1 MSQVCDAFSKSYNS
15 YNDINNLIKD
25 KIKNRRSGDEKY
37 VGLTLLE
44 YKTLIN
50 SNKEILSR
58 ANIKKIYR
66 DYIAGKKYYSSIKS
80 QEDFFNYLN
89 SKDSNENEE
98 SQKQDKKDIVEE
110 SNNSEEQKI
119 DYLQDYFKYNSLY
132 KQRFKDWFRNN
143 ISIISRINGNSF
155 VVSDEVLNESIRKWQ
170 QQLVKNILSIFN
182 DTSGLQTEIY
192 QDNGTEDN
200 GIESFVSQGKI
211 KTVMKNILNILAS
224 TKQEYKIAYY
234 SYIALTNFDQC
245 MSDITNGEIK
255 PLQPGVSFNYTKIK
269 YTRGY
274 GENVITGWRDD
285 SKDYDQ
291 GKELS
296 KSAMNIITS
305 IPLMID
311 GVQHGNIEWNQ
322 FLQTFNAIRN
332 LQFTYVNNTAF
343 EGIVTRV
350 KQQHGLVTRYR
361 NLNQLLSRAKRNGID
376 EYHDLFKILKYHGNS
391 FGLSTTDVQYIS
403 AIYDYVF
410 DDQQHID
417 GTPNSFY
424 YIFKN
429 SSFEDKTNDR
439 NFYYDIIQMFNSTEE
454 LQLQGYRYNQDG
466 ELISYNLVN
475 TKRDQYVSSIQNYI
489 NSTLNSQVA
498 IQSGLKDII
507 PGLTFTDNFDTN
519 DSVKQIGISFT
530 EGSDTY
536 SIIYKYDT
544 SQVSSQKANKL
555 EIQKN
560 DKEVDLG
567 DINSNNDNIRSLLYK
582 NVIDPILSI
591 RSNNRFLELQQN
603 SNFDNLQLVSHIVYN
618 YLVSYKINKD
628 NPDLSLDQFKSELSN
643 YYKVVND
650 ESDKAP
656 QFNTDKQISI
666 FSIGQKSLRGK
677 DFPTFKKLIEDYVL
691 SLGIGKD
698 TTVRDGENNSI
709 NTVSLSQ
716 RISKLKQIHYN
727 LGITSDDALKPID
740 FINYFYDVQFMRDFK
755 GKDGNV
761 KKAVEFNFGEF
772 FAATFLLDYLD
783 QYLNSE
789 SKSFAVFGDVI
800 SDKGKIDL
808 LQINKSKK
816 INGKEI
822 TKATVDDIKIHI
834 QSTIGGF
841 YRSMLNNIKS
851 DMDVLSNINISK
863 LDIVKELGLENISY
877 IKFNVL
883 NNYKEIN
890 ELRNSEGKLLTR
902 GDKEKLLH
910 ALVGEVLKT
919 NPDFK
924 LTQYSQYV
932 FIGDKMVMNPAI
944 IHNALLYSQDTKAL
958 DMGVS
963 KWNEL
968 FYEDGKD
975 NYFTDKNC
983 NIDDFLVRK
992 HQQLIQDLLQN
1003 NVITRLTQNNRASDK
1018 LKKYKGNWYHHGKMI
1033 YAKIID
1039 QNNPKQKLDITE
1051 ISDLRSWFDYKFLL
1065 QYSKQ
1070 DITDQFMYLV
1080 QLNEQLYQSLVN
1092 NTYIVKNKSNSKQEN
1107 LDAIRN
1113 YIININNKNR
1123 NNHAIEQQLLDNSD
1137 IKGLNSNLLFNQEQA
1152 KFFDISNP
1160 DFKFGNVLEATSN
1173 LSIIQKQDYFR
1184 NTINSFLRNRI
1195 YQDSQRLKVAED
1207 IYQSANKR
1215 NEFIIKFAQKNW
1227 NRISKDT
1234 PTNMSEEDVNTAK
1247 QKTTEYQ
1254 KIFSQQLGDK
1264 QISESQVQAIY
1275 SYIQNLNQNQNSFT
1289 KAYIGNTYSNLFED
1303 INLNSYDTAL
1313 INYNQILDRADTNTK
1328 AKYIQET
1335 KSLYDKEIQ
1344 TVETTDNKGNKT
1356 RNEQYVIKTV
1366 KTSDGKNKAVL
1377 KTLQRSNFSLEVH
1390 PELIKY
1396 NMFSH
1401 DFGEQY
1407 QIESA
1412 GAYTVNPS
1420 KTLINGNRNI
1430 ELIEAQMYG
1439 QRTKRNVL
1447 ETASKHQYQRGLLNG
1462 IPHNIK
1468 IMAIDDIK
1476 SPVYNIMG
1484 ETNKT
1489 TDWDGATFVNPF
1501 MDVLENNS
1509 LGGNRAGTD
1518 KKQFASY
1525 VNKRTGEGLI
1535 LKTAGFVLT
1544 NARIRD
1550 CSQLRRN
1557 GDTVEVVDGYYGI
1570 MMKDMTDTVKFSDLL
1585 RQHVNSNGELIIDGK
1600 IASNYYQ
1607 PNIKNSNKGYY
1618 IDFLSQGQVTE
1629 ISNGEYQENKID
1641 YKPIYIYDTKSK
1653 RWIERKLIGFNQDG
1667 EIEYTDNILDKSRDV
1682 ISSTTKSEFID
1693 SVYQLWKLFGGEYSG
1708 HLDKNSNILTYVND
1722 NTSVQNVVTAMNNV
1736 GIRLNGK
1743 SNIESQDDIYQI
1755 IKDAQ
1760 ICYSATVGSL
1770 KLSQYNVN
1778 SQDMFTNTNYKPN
1791 YFTIDTADIGI
1802 QLNAEHDISGSIL
1815 SIMTQVVNALGARG
1829 YSERMASPVYKTL
1842 EIIARNNMK
1851 GLLSGIN
1858 HNMSQEE
1865 LSKFRD
1871 AIADIVINSIKRTSS
1886 TDGNIMVALAQTLTA
1901 YNDGKINGFD
1911 KLAGKFPFSDPAIF
1925 NKLVSNIAS
1934 SITKSS
1940 ISIKFPGSLSVMVP
1954 SNGLV
1959 KIYNGHTAGYYKNH
1973 IDELLKL
1980 KDSKTKLSLYQTEME
1995 TSYRVYDSNNKDVT
2009 GEVALLYANDRH
2021 KVNYNTNYKSITM
2034 DPDSYY
2040 AIKEYLNDENRQ
2052 DYYLKE
2058 DLVAGREL
2066 RNSNYLFKTVDG
2078 SWHNIWDLK
2087 TVRELWDLNKDLRS
2101 DSEEHKDKE
2110 SIRNNIKQKREE
2122 LQSQLNALGS
2132 GKEHTI
2138 YLDGINGPFLV
2149 DKKSVQVKPYEL
2161 IMGKVYQDE
2170 FGLEEG
2176 IELQDVNTEYFLTKI
2191 LNTYTKKVLLN
2202 DAKYDIALNKANGD
2216 TILLKYKEKPQSNI
2230 YSKYIN
2236 GKLYRVNDYGEK
2248 LYAIPSPE
2256 IEIHREGKKEIIYT
2270 NNLEYFI
2277 EKIKPV
2283 SIELS
2288 VTSDQENDIIP
2299 RFKNV
2304 IRALS
2309 ESQNEIANNLAQK
2322 FLDRWGDIDQTTDQ
2336 DISQGIKVY
2345 SKYKSDISSNATIL
2359 KSKIMHNTIEQLSKD
2374 REFWNRFKFFEDD
2387 INTAR
2392 ELNTSFQ
2399 ESLKF
2404 IATRTPAQSHQS
2416 FMAMK
2421 VVGFDNSGKN
2431 SAYVSRWQIWLQ
2443 GSDYDIDKVSL
2454 LGRTISSSGK
2464 LETWSP
2470 LQNLKST
2477 KVWDAGEQI
2486 EFPTGKLTQK
2496 LDQKE
2501 FNSYASNI
2509 IPQNTK
2515 SKDSNNIISQLNIY
2529 NPIIKNRLT
2538 LSDYDAQKLLS
2549 DSEYES
2555 IKEYYNSDGKGFTV
2569 SYKSFKKDNSGEYQ
2583 EQDIP
2588 EININQT
2595 GDNIS
2600 DYDLSLMLISIFKD
2614 TLATDKNI
2622 KFLLSNS
2629 QTKEQIASILSNL
2642 NIEYTEDNN
2651 NLNIE
2656 YKNYKNITSDK
2667 IFYSIIKAA
2676 DNTLSLPRNVKYSE
2690 LLQNARSSKQLYRI
2704 ANTISRKSSNIKI
2717 LSDIVKIYNIFNAI
2731 PEIANNTVLQDYSKL
2746 IDYHNMYFNND
2757 LDGEIKASQNFIASQ
2772 MYNIMISPDN
2782 LIQAST
2788 SIDDPTN
2795 IIKDIIKEPGFD
2807 RLSGQINNFDPGT
2820 VTSKLLQIQLTLSGK
2835 ANTANAASA
2844 MKKFEAMSAAQN
2856 RILNTYGENY
2866 HALIS
2871 DLKILGKELK
2881 LLANT
2886 YVNDDSML
2894 PDDVKQA
2901 LKNVDQHTDAFV
2913 QLSAILSLSTDN
2925 AKDPTLSKINCGP
2938 DMLGLY
2944 TAGIMA
2950 GLDIKTLVKLMLS
2963 DTGLLLQD
2971 VMRGNVITGDLGI
2984 QRVSQA
2990 ISFLQR
2996 GPVDKLSKN
3005 KNVYN
3010 YIHDAYSLF
3019 YLRNAESVFS
3029 LQLGIV
3035 GNGAYYKLK
3044 QAREFIQF
3052 IQRGASNS
3060 IKSKSKARDFINSIT
3075 VGTVLKSIK
3084 KDLNYQINKLNK
3096 KEYKQDKKRQER
3108 DHQVANY
3115 NGQIAK
3121 IDNILSSNNQTLQKS
3136 IINYEQN
3143 SLEDFVDKNLLTYKT
3158 IANKLFNNIKFT
3170 DIEKNILYDI
3180 IDSEKRFLAA
3190 QYTIK
3195 NNTIEQDGVQYPIIK
3210 ELDKLSKFNDET
3222 MKVNKVCKL
3231 NQGLPTNLQEFLQ
3244 LVNDIENIL
3253 KTKKFGLV
3261 ASAKTDNS
3269 LKEFMEY
3276 NAKFWDENVTHKLDL
3291 VEFANN
3297 KEYRQKA
3304 IAAYDTVKDYNNVL
3318 STWHGNDHY
3327 LGYLLC
3333 LGMVQK
3339 VFKTSMSQ
3347 YREMEYGYNQIIKG
3361 EYANESTAVKL
3372 KAIKNLG
3379 TYLFMQ
3385 RNNTFMANSINDFK
3399 INSYFYDS
3407 DGNLSEQKEDIQIKL
3422 GTKNGNINFKLWMD
3436 NEVFPWLR
3444 KNHKNNNFVQN
3455 LTRITY
3461 SYNLGE
3467 NNSVNFATKAKTQFN
3482 NMQEQEIFQ
3491 QAKLGLKGLQG
3502 IKYDST
3508 LNMSV
3513 ADLIFLY
3520 NIIAYNSSYGKD
3532 NFTNLFEDIIAE
3544 GHNSLIKK
3552 YVQYI
3557 SQNDFNNSKINL
3569 SEQQQDEILRVIS
3582 PKVYSVYSLQ
3592 GLSTPYA
3599 YVLNDSGKF
3608 VLVVNK
3614 KFLSKKQQKQDKQ
3627 LARMPEEA
3635 RDAYQDAQD
3644 EIRQAL
3650 QGLQEASEEAM
3661 ISEGLVEDIE
3671 YFGRTKLS
3679 FKEKLNLSNYQLPG
3693 IEQSTSTK
3701 YLYYQ
3706 DAGIVSTGTENNIFI
3721 QINPNK
3727 FTGIIYS
3734 DINSFIDENK
3744 NVSLQQ
3750 LINSGQVRISM
3761 DNIIMNQIPQDITL
3775 NYNNQSLYS
3784 FNNDGSVSIDADQL
3798 YTIIKNKNEVY
3809 EILKNCNI

>member
-1 MSQVCDAFSKSYNS
+1 MSNVCEAFTKTYDSFR
-15 YNDINNLIKD
+15 DIT
-25 KIKNRRSGDEKY
+25 KIIDSQIESEKKKNPEYKGP
-37 VGLTLLE
+37 TLLE

-50 SNKEILSR
+50 KNILSF
-58 ANIKKIYR
+58 ANKRKIYNT
-66 DYIAGKKYYSSIKS
+66 YIAGKEYYSNIKS
-80 QEDFFNYLN
+80 LDDFNTYLN
-89 SKDSNENEE
+89 SDDSNNNVE
-98 SQKQDKKDIVEE
+98 QPKQDKKGIVEE
-110 SNNSEEQKI
+110 TGTLEEQKI
-119 DYLQDYFKYNSLY
+119 DYLQDYFLYNSLY
-132 KQRFKDWFRNN
+132 KQRFKDWFSKT

-155 VVSDEVLNESIRKWQ
+155 ITSDEVLNDSIRQWQ
-170 QQLVKNILSIFN
+170 QQLVKNILSIIK
-182 DTSGLQTEIY
+182 DTSDLQTEIY
-192 QDNGTEDN
+192 QDNGSEDN
-200 GIESFVSQGKI
+200 GIESFVNQGKI
-211 KTVMKNILNILAS
+211 KSIMKNILNRLAAIDQ
-224 TKQEYKIAYY
+224 KYKIAYY
-234 SYIALTNFDQC
+234 SYVALANFDQC
-245 MSDITNGEIK
+245 ISDITKGEIK

-269 YTRGY
+269 YTRRY
-274 GENVITGWRDD
+274 GENVIAGWRDD

-291 GKELS
+291 GQEMS
-296 KSAMNIITS
+296 KSAMNIIIS
-305 IPLMID
+305 IPLIID

-332 LQFTYVNNTAF
+332 LQFTYTNNNAF
-343 EGIVTRV
+343 DAIANRV
-350 KQQHGLVTRYR
+350 RQQYGLTTRYR
-361 NLNQLLSRAKRNGID
+361 HLNELLSKAKRNGIN
-376 EYHDLFKILKYHGNS
+376 EYHDLFKILKYHGRS
-391 FGLSTTDVQYIS
+391 FGLSTTDIQYIN

-410 DDQQHID
+410 DDQQHTN

-424 YIFKN
+424 YIYKN
-429 SSFEDKTNDR
+429 SSFQDKTQNK

-454 LQLQGYRYNQDG
+454 LQLQGYRYNQEG

-489 NSTLNSQVA
+489 NSMLNSQVA

-519 DSVKQIGISFT
+519 DSIKQIDISFT
-530 EGSDTY
+530 EGNDTY
-536 SIIYKYDT
+536 KITYKYDI
-544 SQVSSQKANKL
+544 SQVTANDANIL
-555 EIQKN
+555 IVYKN
-560 DKEVDLG
+560 NKQISLG
-567 DINSNNDNIRSLLYK
+567 DINTNKNNIRNLLYK

-591 RSNNRFLELQQN
+591 KSNNNFLELQQN
-603 SNFDNLQLVSHIVYN
+603 SDSDNLQLVSHIVYN

-628 NPDLSLDQFKSELSN
+628 TPDLTLDQFKDELFK
-643 YYKVVND
+643 YYKVVNG

-677 DFPTFKKLIEDYVL
+677 DFPTFRKLIEDYVL

-716 RISKLKQIHYN
+716 RVSKMKQIHYN
-727 LGITSDDALKPID
+727 MGIKPDDALKPID

-772 FAATFLLDYLD
+772 FASTFLLDYMN
-783 QYLNSE
+783 QYLDSDAE
-789 SKSFAVFGDVI
+789 SFGIFGDVI
-800 SDKGKIDL
+800 SDKGKVDL
-808 LQINKSKK
+808 LQINKSTK
-816 INGKEI
+816 INGKSI
-822 TKATVDDIKIHI
+822 TKATVNDIKIHI
-834 QSTIGGF
+834 QKTIGNF
-841 YRSMLNNIKS
+841 YKNMLANIKQ
-851 DMDVLSNINISK
+851 DMDTLSSIDISK
-863 LDIVKELGLENISY
+863 LDISKELGLQGISY
-877 IKFNVL
+877 IKFDASH
-883 NNYKEIN
+883 NYREIN
-890 ELRNSEGKLLTR
+890 QLKNNEGKLLTR
-902 GDKEKLLH
+902 SDKTKLLH
-910 ALVGEVLKT
+910 ALVSEVLKV

-932 FIGDKMVMNPAI
+932 FIGDNMVMNPAI
-944 IHNALLYSQDTKAL
+944 IHNALLYSSDTKAM
-958 DMGVS
+958 DMGIS
-963 KWNEL
+963 EWNNL
-968 FYEDGKD
+968 FHEKGKGD
-975 NYFTDKNC
+975 YFTEKNC
-983 NIDDFLVRK
+983 NIDSFFTRK
-992 HQQLIQDLLQN
+992 NQQLIQDLLQN
-1003 NVITRLTQNNRASDK
+1003 NVITRLTQNNKASDK
-1018 LKKYKGNWYHHGKMI
+1018 LKKYRGNWYHHGKMI
-1033 YAKIID
+1033 YAKITD
-1039 QNNPKQKLDITE
+1039 ANNPNQQLSITE

-1070 DITDQFMYLV
+1070 DITDQFIYLV
-1080 QLNEQLYQSLVN
+1080 QLNEQLYQSLIN
-1092 NTYIVKNKSNSKQEN
+1092 NKDIVENQSISKQEN

-1113 YIININNKNR
+1113 YITNINKE
-1123 NNHAIEQQLLDNSD
+1123 NHNDHSIEQQILDNLNID
-1137 IKGLNSNLLFNQEQA
+1137 GLNSNLLFDQEQA
-1152 KFFDISNP
+1152 KTFDISNP
-1160 DFKFGNVLEATSN
+1160 DFKFGNVLEAASN

-1195 YQDSQRLKVAED
+1195 YQDSQKLKEAEN
-1207 IYQSANKR
+1207 IYQDETKR
-1215 NEFIIKFAQKNW
+1215 NESIINFARKNW
-1227 NRISKDT
+1227 DRISKDI
-1234 PTNMSEEDVNTAK
+1234 PTNMSEDDINTAK
-1247 QKTTEYQ
+1247 QKTAEYQ
-1254 KIFSQQLGDK
+1254 KIFSQQLDGK
-1264 QISESQVQAIY
+1264 EISEAQVQAIY
-1275 SYIQNLNQNQNSFT
+1275 SYINNLNQNQDSFT
-1289 KAYIGNTYSNLFED
+1289 KAYIGNTYSNLFND
-1303 INLNSYDTAL
+1303 INLNSYDIAL
-1313 INYNQILDRADTNTK
+1313 SNYNNILNNADTDLK

-1335 KSLYDKEIQ
+1335 KSLYDKEVQKI
-1344 TVETTDNKGNKT
+1344 ESKDENGKT
-1356 RNEQYVIKTV
+1356 KITEQYVIK
-1366 KTSDGKNKAVL
+1366 KDKDGNALL
-1377 KTLQRSNFSLEVH
+1377 KTLQLSKFSLDIH

-1407 QIESA
+1407 QIEIA

-1420 KTLINGNRNI
+1420 KVLINGGRNI

-1447 ETASKHQYQRGLLNG
+1447 ATASKHQYQRGLLNG
-1462 IPHNIK
+1462 ISHHIK
-1468 IMAIDDIK
+1468 MMAIDDRK
-1476 SPVYNIMG
+1476 SPVYNMMG
-1484 ETNKT
+1484 EIDKSTV
-1489 TDWDGATFVNPF
+1489 WDGATFVNPF

-1509 LGGNRAGTD
+1509 LCGNRAGTD

-1550 CSQLRRN
+1550 CAQLRRN
-1557 GDTVEVVDGYYGI
+1557 GNRIEIVDGKYG
-1570 MMKDMTDTVKFSDLL
+1570 MLMKQMTDSVKFSDLL
-1585 RQHVNSNGELIIDGK
+1585 VQHIDADGNLVINGNN
-1600 IASNYYQ
+1600 ASSYYQ
-1607 PNIKNSNKGYY
+1607 PNIKRSNNGYY
-1618 IDFLSQGQVTE
+1618 IDFLVQGQITKLSE
-1629 ISNGEYQENKID
+1629 ENYQENKIE
-1641 YKPIYIYDTKSK
+1641 YQPIYIYDVKSK
-1653 RWIERKLIGFNQDG
+1653 RWIERELIGFNEDG
-1667 EIEYTDNILDKSRDV
+1667 EIEYTDKVLNDSQDGYV
-1682 ISSTTKSEFID
+1682 SSKTKSEFID

-1708 HLDKNSNILTYVND
+1708 HIDKDSNKLTYVND
-1722 NTSVQNVVTAMNNV
+1722 NTSIQNVVTAMNNV
-1736 GIRLNGK
+1736 GIRLNNK
-1743 SNIESQDDIYQI
+1743 SDIESQDDLYQI

-1760 ICYSATVGSL
+1760 ICYAATVGAL
-1770 KLSQYNVN
+1770 KLSQFNTN
-1778 SQDMFTNTNYKPN
+1778 SQDIFYNPNYKAN
-1791 YFTIDTADIGI
+1791 YFTIDTADLGI
-1802 QLNAEHDISGSIL
+1802 QLNAEHEISGSIL

-1829 YSERMASPVYKTL
+1829 YSEEVASPVYKTL

-1865 LSKFRD
+1865 LNQFRD
-1871 AIADIVINSIKRTSS
+1871 AIADIVMNSIKRTSS
-1886 TDGNIMVALAQTLTA
+1886 TDGNIMVALAQTLQA
-1901 YNDGKINGFD
+1901 YNDGNKKGFN

-1954 SNGLV
+1954 SDGLI
-1959 KIYNGHTAGYYKNH
+1959 KIYNGHTAGYYKDH

-1995 TSYRVYDSNNKDVT
+1995 TSYRIYDSNNKDIT
-2009 GEVALLYANDRH
+2009 SEVALLYANNRY
-2021 KVNYNTNYKSITM
+2021 KINYNANYKSIIM

-2040 AIKEYLNDENRQ
+2040 AIKEYLKDKQ
-2052 DYYLKE
+2052 GCYLKE

-2066 RNSNYLFKTVDG
+2066 KNSNYIFKTIDG

-2087 TVRELWDLNKDLRS
+2087 PVRELWDLNKDLRS

-2110 SIRNNIKQKREE
+2110 AIRNNIKQKREE

-2138 YLDGINGPFLV
+2138 YLDGIDGTFLV

-2161 IMGKVYQDE
+2161 IMGKIYQEE

-2176 IELQDVNTEYFLTKI
+2176 IELQNVNTEYFLTKI
-2191 LNTYTKKVLLN
+2191 LNTYSKRVLI
-2202 DAKYDIALNKANGD
+2202 DDSKYDIALNKANGD
-2216 TILLKYKEKPQSNI
+2216 TVILKYKDKPQSNI

-2236 GKLYRVNDYGEK
+2236 GKLYRVNDFGEK
-2248 LYAIPSPE
+2248 MYPIPSSE
-2256 IEIHREGKKEIIYT
+2256 IEVHKENKKEIIYT

-2277 EKIKPV
+2277 EKIKPI

-2299 RFKNV
+2299 RFRNAIK
-2304 IRALS
+2304 ALS
-2309 ESQNEIANNLAQK
+2309 ESQNEVANKFAQK
-2322 FLDRWGDIDQTTDQ
+2322 FLDRQGDIDQATDQ
-2336 DISQGIKVY
+2336 DISEGISVY
-2345 SKYKSDISSNATIL
+2345 TKYKSTISTNATLL
-2359 KSKIMHNTIEQLSKD
+2359 KKEIMHNTIEQLSKNKD
-2374 REFWNRFKFFEDD
+2374 FWKAFEFFNDD
-2387 INTAR
+2387 INTAK

-2454 LGRTISSSGK
+2454 LGRTINNSGK
-2464 LETWSP
+2464 LEVWSP
-2470 LQNLKST
+2470 LQSLKST
-2477 KVWDAGEQI
+2477 KLWDAGEQI
-2486 EFPTGKLTQK
+2486 EFPTGKIIQK
-2496 LDQKE
+2496 LNQKE

-2509 IPQNTK
+2509 ISQGNK
-2515 SKDSNNIISQLNIY
+2515 SKDSNNVVSQLNIY
-2529 NPIIKNRLT
+2529 NYIIKNRLT
-2538 LSDYDAQKLLS
+2538 LSDYDAQKLL
-2549 DSEYES
+2549 DDQQYES
-2555 IKEYYNSDGKGFTV
+2555 IKEYYDSNDNGFTV
-2569 SYKSFKKDNSGEYQ
+2569 SYKSFKKDSSGEYH
-2583 EQDIP
+2583 EQDMPQIS
-2588 EININQT
+2588 IGQT
-2595 GDNIS
+2595 GKNIS
-2600 DYDLSLMLISIFKD
+2600 DYNLSLMIISIFKD
-2614 TLATDKNI
+2614 TLTTNKNI
-2622 KFLLSNS
+2622 IFKLSDS
-2629 QTKEQIASILSNL
+2629 QTKDQVASILSNM
-2642 NIEYTEDNN
+2642 NIQYTEDGD
-2651 NLNIE
+2651 NLSIE
-2656 YKNYKNITSDK
+2656 YDNYKNITSDK

-2676 DNTLSLPRNVKYSE
+2676 DITLSQSRDTKYSE
-2690 LLQNARSSKQLYRI
+2690 LLQNVKNNRQLYQI
-2704 ANTISRKSSNIKI
+2704 VNIISRKSSNIKI
-2717 LSDIVKIYNIFNAI
+2717 LSDIIKIYNTFNAI
-2731 PEIANNTVLQDYSKL
+2731 PEIANDNILDSYSRL

-2757 LDGEIKASQNFIASQ
+2757 LDGEIKAAQNFIASQ

-2788 SIDDPTN
+2788 PIDNPTDV
-2795 IIKDIIKEPGFD
+2795 IKDMIKEPGFD
-2807 RLSGQINNFDPGT
+2807 KLAGQINNFDPGT

-2894 PDDVKQA
+2894 PQDIKEA
-2901 LKNVDQHTDAFV
+2901 LKNVDQHTDAFI

-2950 GLDIKTLVKLMLS
+2950 GLDIRTLVKLMLS
-2963 DTGLLLQD
+2963 DTGILLQNT
-2971 VMRGNVITGDLGI
+2971 MKGNVFTGDLGI

-2990 ISFLQR
+2990 INFLQR

-3005 KNVYN
+3005 KNVYE
-3010 YIHDAYSLF
+3010 YMHDAYSLF
-3019 YLRNAESVFS
+3019 YMRDATSAFS
-3029 LQLGIV
+3029 LQMGIV

-3044 QAREFIQF
+3044 QAREFLQF
-3052 IQRGASNS
+3052 IQRGASNNT
-3060 IKSKSKARDFINSIT
+3060 KSKSKARDYINSVT
-3075 VGTVLKSIK
+3075 VETVLKSIK

-3096 KEYKQDKKRQER
+3096 KEYKQDEKKQER
-3108 DHQVANY
+3108 DSQIANY
-3115 NGQIAK
+3115 MDQITK
-3121 IDNILSSNNQTLQKS
+3121 IDKILSSNNQILQKS
-3136 IINYEQN
+3136 IINYENN
-3143 SLEDFVDKNLLTYKT
+3143 SLKDFIDKDLQTYKS
-3158 IANKLFNNIKFT
+3158 IAKRLFDTRNFT

-3180 IDSEKRFLAA
+3180 IDSEKSFLAA

-3195 NNTIEQDGVQYPIIK
+3195 NNTIESNGIEYSIIK
-3210 ELDKLSKFNDET
+3210 ELEKLSRFNDET

-3231 NQGLPTNLQEFLQ
+3231 NQGLPTNLQEFIQ

-3253 KTKKFGLV
+3253 KTRKFGKV
-3261 ASAKTDNS
+3261 ASAKTTNA

-3276 NAKFWDENVTHKLDL
+3276 NAKFWNNENTHRLDL

-3304 IAAYDTVKDYNNVL
+3304 IAAYDIVKDYINVPQV
-3318 STWHGNDHY
+3318 WHGNDHY

-3361 EYANESTAVKL
+3361 VYANESPTVKL

-3385 RNNTFMANSINDFK
+3385 RNNTFMANNVDTFK

-3407 DGNLSEQKEDIQIKL
+3407 DGKLSDQKEDIQIKL
-3422 GTKNGNINFKLWMD
+3422 GTKDGNMNFKLWMD
-3436 NEVFPWLR
+3436 NEVFPWLIQ
-3444 KNHKNNNFVQN
+3444 NYKNNSFVES

-3482 NMQEQEIFQ
+3482 NTQEQEIFQ
-3491 QAKLGLKGLQG
+3491 RAKLGLKGLQS
-3502 IKYDST
+3502 IKYDSD

-3520 NIIAYNSSYGKD
+3520 NMISYNSSYGKD

-3544 GHNSLIKK
+3544 NHNNLIKK

-3557 SQNDFNNSKINL
+3557 SQNDFSPSKIDI
-3569 SEQQQDEILRVIS
+3569 SEEQQDEILRAIA

-3592 GLSTPYA
+3592 NLSTPYA
-3599 YVLNDSGKF
+3599 YAMNDSGKF

-3614 KFLSKKQQKQDKQ
+3614 EFIDKKKEDQNKK
-3627 LARMPEEA
+3627 LAQMPEEA

-3644 EIRQAL
+3644 DARQILQEL
-3650 QGLQEASEEAM
+3650 QGESEEAM
-3661 ISEGLVEDIE
+3661 VADGLLEDE
-3671 YFGRTKLS
+3671 QQFG
-3679 FKEKLNLSNYQLPG
+3679 KEKMTFDQKLALSNYQLPTT
-3693 IEQSTSTK
+3693 EHSTTIK

-3706 DAGIVSTGTENNIFI
+3706 DSHIYAKGSSNNISI
-3721 QINPNK
+3721 QINPNR

-3734 DINSFIDENK
+3734 DINQFIDENK
-3744 NVSLQQ
+3744 DISLQQ
-3750 LINSGQVRISM
+3750 LINQGQVKIAM
-3761 DNIIMNQIPQDITL
+3761 DGIFINQIPQDITL
-3775 NYNNQSLYS
+3775 NYNGKSLYS

-3798 YTIIKNKNEVY
+3798 YTIIKNKNEAD
-3809 EILKNCNI
+3809 EALKNCNI